1 MKNFKVKAEGETRG
15 FIHSL
20 ESFGTVDGP
29 GVRFVVFMQGCPLRC
44 QYCHNPDTWAFNQG
58 RAVTAPELMA
68 EIARY
73 KSFIQKGGVTL
84 SGGEPLAQPR
94 FCAELL
100 RLCRKEGLHTAVDT
114 SGAVPL
120 RTCRE
125 AVAEADLLLL
135 DIKVLEPELCKAL
148 TGRDNAE
155 ALKLLRYCEQEHKP
169 VWLRHV
175 LVPGI
180 TLNRGRLERLAD
192 FIKPFTCVQKVELLP
207 FHKLGAYKWEAMKI
221 PFSLAETPEP
231 SQEELDLAAAIFHS
245 REIPFTI

>member
-1 MKNFKVKAEGETRG
+1 MKDFEVKPGQEIQG

-29 GVRFVVFMQGCPLRC
+29 GVRFVVFMQGCLLRC
-44 QYCHNPDTWAFNQG
+44 RYCHNPDTWAFQQG
-58 RAVTAPELMA
+58 RTLTAPELMA
-68 EIARY
+68 EISRY
-73 KSFIQKGGVTL
+73 RSFIQKGGVTL
-84 SGGEPLAQPR
+84 SGGEPLAQPE

-100 RLCRKEGLHTAVDT
+100 RLCRAEGLHTAVDT

-120 RTCRE
+120 EHCRK
-125 AVAEADLLLL
+125 AVDEADLLLL
-135 DIKVLEPELCKAL
+135 DIKALEPALCKAL
-148 TGRDNAE
+148 TGRDNTE
-155 ALKLLRYCEQEHKP
+155 ALNLLRYCERGSKP

-180 TLNRGRLERLAD
+180 TLAREGLERLAD

-207 FHKLGAYKWEAMKI
+207 FHKLGAYKWKAMKL

-231 SQEELDLAAAIFHS
+231 SQEELELAAEIFRS
-245 REIPFTI
+245 RALTFTI